1 MATDQLIIPK
11 TESWKMFNLI
21 SKRYDFM
28 NRVMSFGLDV
38 RWRNK
43 LAAFIPQKPNVK
55 LLDLATGTAD
65 VAISLVEKRPDLTVT
80 GLDMAAEMLKIGQA
94 KIEKKGLSSKITLQQ
109 GDAQKLPFMDH
120 SFDCL
125 TIAFG
130 IRNIPELRLALM
142 EMFRVLKPGGRA
154 VILEFSMPEN
164 PLLRF
169 GDLIYLRYVIP
180 GLGIVFSGNYKAYK
194 YLNQTV
200 EQFPYG
206 DRFCKILK
214 QMGFQNIAAHPLLGG
229 VATIYV
235 GEKQGTP

>member
-28 NRVMSFGLDV
+28 NRVMSFGLDIQ
-38 RWRNK
+38 WRNR
-43 LAAFIPQKPNVK
+43 LIALVPQKPNVK

-65 VAISLVEKRPDLTVT
+65 VAITLAEKCPNIQSIV
-80 GLDMAAEMLKIGQA
+80 GLDMAAEMLKIGQG
-94 KIEKKGLSSKITLQQ
+94 KIDHKGLSSKIVLQQ
-109 GDAQKLPFMDH
+109 GDAQKLPFVDN

-125 TIAFG
+125 TISFG
-130 IRNIPELRLALM
+130 IRNIPELRLALI

-169 GDLIYLRYVIP
+169 ADLIYLRFVIP
-180 GLGIVFSGNYKAYK
+180 AMGIIFSGNYAAYK

-214 QMGFQNIAAHPLLGG
+214 QMGFKNIEAHLLLGG

-235 GEKQGTP
+235 GEK